1 MDTSCPICQQA
12 PESILHTLRDCTVA
26 ANCWH
31 NLGGD
36 AVGVDFFSLTCVVGL
51 KNIAVKMLFVG
62 AIKWL
67 GVKLLPL
74 VFGFYGSIEIK

>member
-12 PESILHTLRDCTVA
+12 PKSILHTLRDCTVA

-36 AVGVDFFSLTCVVGL
+36 AVGVDFFSLNLRDWL
-51 KNIAVKMLFVG
+51 KKYCCQDVIC
-62 AIKWL
+62 
-67 GVKLLPL
+67 
-74 VFGFYGSIEIK
+74 GSN